1 MKPAHI
7 VAILAIAIAVGF
19 IVVAMG
25 DASEYVDFA
34 QAQALAQK
42 GKDKKVH
49 VIGQLPKN
57 SLGKPVGLEYEPK
70 LNPNLF
76 VFELIDN
83 QGKKEKVYYNDA
95 KPQDFERSEQVVV
108 VGAYNKKN
116 QFVADKILMKCPSK
130 YEGEQK
136 QLSKNN

>member
-7 VAILAIAIAVGF
+7 VAIVAIAISIGF
-19 IVVAMG
+19 IVSFMG

-34 QAQALAQK
+34 KANELAQK

-49 VIGQLPKN
+49 VIGKLPKN
-57 SLGKPVGLEYEPK
+57 SIGKPVGLEYEPK

-83 QGKKEKVYYNDA
+83 SGKKEKVYYNDA

-108 VGAYNKKN
+108 IGAYNKNN

-130 YEGEQK
+130 YEGQQK
-136 QLSKNN
+136 QLN